1 MDGQMSDQAMCVS
14 PEELEAM
21 RKKDAERLVKYKRA
35 IALMEILDIPCNKWP
50 AAHIPPIVEATD
62 LYDILMDEEKLQ
74 ILVSKLKLK
83 AFW

>member
-1 MDGQMSDQAMCVS
+1 MYIS

-21 RKKDAERLVKYKRA
+21 RKQDAERLIEYKRA
-35 IALMEILDIPCNKWP
+35 IALMKILDIPCNRCLP
-50 AAHIPPIVEATD
+50 SDHIPPTIYATD

-74 ILVSKLKLK
+74 ALVSKLKLK

>member
-1 MDGQMSDQAMCVS
+1 MSDQAMYIS

-21 RKKDAERLVKYKRA
+21 RKKDAERIVEYKRA
-35 IALMEILDIPCNKWP
+35 IALMKVLDIPCNKYSLP
-50 AAHIPPIVEATD
+50 SYHIPPTIYATD

-74 ILVSKLKLK
+74 ALISKLKLK

>member
-1 MDGQMSDQAMCVS
+1 MSDQAMYVS

-21 RKKDAERLVKYKRA
+21 RKKDAERLVEYKRA
-35 IALMEILDIPCNKWP
+35 IALMKVLDIPCNKYSLP
-50 AAHIPPIVEATD
+50 SDHIPPTIYATD

-74 ILVSKLKLK
+74 ALISKLKLK